1 MSSSWFCFLLSFQN
15 KKPLLTNKKRL
26 IIVMDSLLI
35 FKQIATGIG
44 TVL

>member
-1 MSSSWFCFLLSFQN
+1 MVLFPLSVQN
-15 KKPLLTNKKRL
+15 KKPLLKDKKRL
-26 IIVMDSLLI
+26 IVVIGSSPI